1 MVAVKNHITDNKS
14 LLSFHKG
21 DIICL
26 RPMEG
31 LGNGESW
38 SLIEGWQ
45 EGRLDNSCRVG
56 GGGPESVKS

>member
-1 MVAVKNHITDNKS
+1 MQMDLLLFSFQDSQYMVAVKNHTSDNKS

-38 SLIEGWQ
+38 NLAERWS
-45 EGRLDNSCRVG
+45 
-56 GGGPESVKS
+56 